1 MTDTSYINTFREKVK
16 KVKVRTKRFVETV
29 KERIK
34 EVNVEVVDMFKEI
47 VRLEESNLILETR
60 NKVLE
65 QALIRATEA
74 RKVEEKGNV
83 GKKRKK
89 VDAEVEEKLDVDRR
103 KGKKEKVNVDQDQLG
118 IKGEKGRQ
126 EGNKEKKEE
135 KTERKVG
142 EKVRVTQKMKCFE
155 HIRKI
160 LCTKEKESKKR
171 EKKGMTAYEVLER
184 VSIPDENGHT
194 ARKAVKKGI
203 FFMKYI
209 CCVVAAVTLSFFA
222 YVSDPD
228 KNLDVSTTYTYV

>member
-103 KGKKEKVNVDQDQLG
+103 KGKKEKVNVDQDQLTV
-118 IKGEKGRQ
+118 KGEKKRKKGATFNEVSRGR
-126 EGNKEKKEE
+126 
-135 KTERKVG
+135 
-142 EKVRVTQKMKCFE
+142 
-155 HIRKI
+155 RKI
-160 LCTKEKESKKR
+160 LEEIEGKDKARIRECFLWVKYWYDYCKVLVVFIPLWYSLVKEE
-171 EKKGMTAYEVLER
+171 THYL
-184 VSIPDENGHT
+184 
-194 ARKAVKKGI
+194 
-203 FFMKYI
+203 Y
-209 CCVVAAVTLSFFA
+209 
-222 YVSDPD
+222 D
-228 KNLDVSTTYTYV
+228 KNTTAVIISNKLAGPCLR